1 MKKFI
6 LLYMALLLI
15 AGCEKNY
22 SVEDLKRCKIK
33 GRSVFFQENL
43 FRNLKIVKMFS
54 NQIMNCF
61 YRQSLILQIVN
72 TTFNEN
78 IYSNNKF

>member
-22 SVEDLKRCKIK
+22 SVEDFK
-33 GRSVFFQENL
+33 
-43 FRNLKIVKMFS
+43 KMQ
-54 NQIMNCF
+54 N
-61 YRQSLILQIVN
+61 
-72 TTFNEN
+72 
-78 IYSNNKF
+78 